1 MQTTMQREQVRIG
14 ALDMPGEFALPP
26 DASGLVV
33 FAHGSGSSRLSP
45 RNTFVA
51 EALHGHGVGTLLFDL
66 LSATEAADR
75 RKVFDIDL
83 LAQRVDDA
91 LGWAAQ
97 HDATARLPLG
107 LFGASTGA
115 AAALRA
121 AAESGAS
128 VCAVVSR
135 GGRPDLAGAATL
147 ARVDAP
153 TLLIVGG
160 DDADV
165 LALNREAMRQLRCLK
180 RLEIVPGASHLFSEP
195 GTLDTAA
202 HLAGAWFAT
211 YLSARRA
218 A

>member
-1 MQTTMQREQVRIG
+1 MQSAMQREQVRIG
-14 ALDMPGEFALPP
+14 ALAAPGEFALPP
-26 DASGLVV
+26 DASGVVV
-33 FAHGSGSSRLSP
+33 FAHGSGSNRLSP
-45 RNTFVA
+45 RNAFIA
-51 EALHGHGVGTLLFDL
+51 EALHGHGVGTVLFDL
-66 LSATEAADR
+66 LSAAEAADR
-75 RKVFDIDL
+75 RNAFDIDL

-91 LGWAAQ
+91 LDWAAQ
-97 HDATARLPLG
+97 HATTARLPLG

-121 AAESGAS
+121 AARNSGR

-160 DDADV
+160 DDTDV
-165 LALNREAMRQLRCLK
+165 LALNHEAMRQLRGPK

-211 YLSARRA
+211 HLSSRRA